1 MKRFIP
7 TLKTFAAL
15 LLAAVVLNGAA
26 RAADLSEPMI
36 LVASSTLDG
45 SPFEQAVV
53 IATPLPDGGH
63 IGFIINK
70 PAGVKLQ
77 ALFPDDTAAHE
88 VKDAVHLGGPAL
100 LSVIFAVTHNAPES
114 PGAAIPLMPGL
125 FAVVDKDAID
135 RIIQTTP
142 NEARYFLGMMMWKP
156 GDLEGEVSDSVWEV
170 RPANADMVLR
180 AKSPGL
186 WNSLRGTWANLE
198 LNRLL
203 RASVQRVHAAV

>member
-1 MKRFIP
+1 M
-7 TLKTFAAL
+7 
-15 LLAAVVLNGAA
+15 
-26 RAADLSEPMI
+26 
-36 LVASSTLDG
+36 
-45 SPFEQAVV
+45 
-53 IATPLPDGGH
+53 ATPFPDGGH

-70 PAGVKLQ
+70 PSGVNLP
-77 ALFPDDTAAHE
+77 ALFPDDTAARE
-88 VKDAVHLGGPAL
+88 VKDSVHLGGPAL
-100 LSVIFAVTHNAPES
+100 LSVIFAVTRNAPET

-156 GDLEGEVSDSVWEV
+156 GDLEDQVSDSVWEV

-186 WNSLRGTWANLE
+186 WNSLRGTSANLE

-203 RASVQRVHAAV
+203 RASVQRVHARMTRREYGNLDAGL